1 MVRPS
6 LPGLAMKRT
15 GKKPAQK
22 PPLSPALRAAISN
35 IAEQGDGS
43 DDEAKVPVGPG
54 AGASKA
60 NGGGGSAGQVPTTP
74 IMVMGESQL
83 ASFTASIL
91 TALESK
97 FSPVGAATSAS
108 TPSMSSIAA
117 GVVPVADA
125 LNMVQFEA
133 GKSQASSLKWHLMQ
147 VAKIHYDEIPSL
159 DQSLIGITR
168 ALVMWL
174 TDLQA
179 QATKFKV
186 DLMLGLGEDKTPTPL
201 SKAEAAAR
209 YIAGT
214 PLRGDGQREISAVE
228 FDSCQVFAAK
238 DLQQTLKALGG
249 GE

>member
-35 IAEQGDGS
+35 IAADQGEGS

-97 FSPVGAATSAS
+97 FSPVGAATGTS
-108 TPSMSSIAA
+108 TPFATA
-117 GVVPVADA
+117 GAIRIRAD
-125 LNMVQFEA
+125 
-133 GKSQASSLKWHLMQ
+133 
-147 VAKIHYDEIPSL
+147 
-159 DQSLIGITR
+159 GI
-168 ALVMWL
+168 
-174 TDLQA
+174 
-179 QATKFKV
+179 
-186 DLMLGLGEDKTPTPL
+186 
-201 SKAEAAAR
+201 
-209 YIAGT
+209 
-214 PLRGDGQREISAVE
+214 
-228 FDSCQVFAAK
+228 
-238 DLQQTLKALGG
+238 
-249 GE
+249 

>member
-22 PPLSPALRAAISN
+22 PPLSPALRDAISN
-35 IAEQGDGS
+35 IADRGDGS
-43 DDEAKVPVGPG
+43 DDETKAPVVGLG

-117 GVVPVADA
+117 A
-125 LNMVQFEA
+125 LIA
-133 GKSQASSLKWHLMQ
+133 PICKGSQGYSASRDW
-147 VAKIHYDEIPSL
+147 
-159 DQSLIGITR
+159 
-168 ALVMWL
+168 
-174 TDLQA
+174 
-179 QATKFKV
+179 
-186 DLMLGLGEDKTPTPL
+186 GLSEP
-201 SKAEAAAR
+201 
-209 YIAGT
+209 
-214 PLRGDGQREISAVE
+214 
-228 FDSCQVFAAK
+228 
-238 DLQQTLKALGG
+238 
-249 GE
+249 